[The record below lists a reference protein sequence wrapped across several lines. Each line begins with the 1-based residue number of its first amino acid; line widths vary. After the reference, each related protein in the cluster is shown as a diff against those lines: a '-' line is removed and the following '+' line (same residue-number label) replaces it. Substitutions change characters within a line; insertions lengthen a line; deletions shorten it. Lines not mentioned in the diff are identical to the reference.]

1 MQEQNEKNEKK
12 DSLKKQGA
20 WLMFAKTVG
29 FVFSF
34 LLPLLV
40 VRLLDQHQVGVYRQS
55 FQVIVNAIA
64 ILPLGFSMSAYYF
77 LNRETERRGA
87 AIFNI
92 LLFNFV
98 VGGAGCLAL
107 FLYPQFLGNIFQSAD
122 MTRLAPRIGIVIWIW
137 IFSIFLEMVAIANQE
152 ARLATAFIIFAQFS
166 KTLLMAGAVLFFT
179 TVDAFLYAAMI
190 QGVLQ
195 TVILLFYLNS
205 RFPRFWGKFDFAFFR
220 EQMIYAVPFGLAG
233 ILWTLQ
239 TDIHNY
245 FVGYRFSEAD
255 YAIYAFG
262 CFQLP
267 LIAMLSES
275 VISVLIP
282 RMTELQ
288 IKDDKQEMIRLT
300 ARAMQ
305 KLAFFY
311 FPIYVFLL
319 ITAETFVFTLF
330 THNYM
335 ASVPIFMI
343 NLTLLPL
350 QILLTDPIVRAYK
363 ELGRFLLV
371 LRIFILIALVAALYW
386 GIWHFGLSGII
397 TIVVIV
403 SVIEKLIAE
412 TVIVRKL
419 GVGRKDLPLLKNV
432 GKTAFV
438 SLFAGSATYLVYSFV
453 KDGMF
458 HYGEK
463 LAATLFAAPKLAVT
477 DFIGGGLTLFISG
490 LVFAAIYLAGT
501 YYFNVIE
508 DGEKD
513 MIKSFVIRPLSFA
526 KKRFG
531 SKKATDHRPL
541 TTDH

>member
-1 MQEQNEKNEKK
+1 MQEKNEKK

-55 FQVIVNAIA
+55 FQVIINLIG

-77 LNRETERRGA
+77 LNREKEKRGA
-87 AIFNI
+87 AIVNI
-92 LLFNFV
+92 LIFNFV
-98 VGGAGCLAL
+98 VGGGACLGL
-107 FLYPQFLGNIFQSAD
+107 FLYPQILGNIFQSAE
-122 MTRLAPRIGIVIWIW
+122 MTRLAPNIGIVIWIW

-152 ARLATAFIIFAQFS
+152 TRLATAFIIFAQFS
-166 KTLLMAGAVLFFT
+166 KTLLMAGAVLLFT
-179 TVDAFLYAAMI
+179 TVDAFIYAAMI
-190 QGVLQ
+190 QGALQ
-195 TVILLFYLNS
+195 TVILLVYLNS
-205 RFPRFWGKFDFAFFR
+205 RFPGFWGKFNFAFFR

-245 FVGYRFSEAD
+245 FVGYRFSEAE

-288 IKDDKQEMIRLT
+288 AEDNRAEMIRLT

-311 FPIYVFLL
+311 FPIYVFML
-319 ITAETFVFTLF
+319 ITAETFIFTLF

-335 ASVPIFMI
+335 ASVDIFRI

-386 GIWHFGLSGII
+386 GIWHFGLVGMI

-419 GVGRKDLPLLKNV
+419 GVGRRDLPLLKNV
-432 GKTAFV
+432 GKTAIV
-438 SLFAGSATYLVYSFV
+438 SLIAGIATYLVYSNI
-453 KDGMF
+453 KDYVF
-458 HYGEK
+458 HFGER
-463 LAATLFAAPKLAVT
+463 LAAALFAAPKLAVT

-490 LVFAAIYLAGT
+490 SVFAAIYLAGT
-501 YYFNVIE
+501 FYFNIIE
-508 DGEKD
+508 DSEKD
-513 MIKSFVIRPLSFA
+513 LLKSVVRRSSSVARKL
-526 KKRFG
+526 FG
-531 SKKATDHRPL
+531 SQKATDNRPL
-541 TTDH
+541 TTDN